1 MAAVVVL
8 GTEEVEIRSETEE
21 AVLRLETEEA

>member
-1 MAAVVVL
+1 MVVVVVL
-8 GTEEVEIRSETEE
+8 RIEEVEIRSETGE

>member
-1 MAAVVVL
+1 MAVVVVL